1 MRDDVHSIFDMGSHE
16 KQVMMFNATLSK
28 EILPFCK
35 KFMNEVNKLMFNFIL
50 YITLN
55 KNTLGV
61 KKVRRQEEAAL

>member
-35 KFMNEVNKLMFNFIL
+35 KFMNEVNKLMTTSTPSHLDYSVL
-50 YITLN
+50 YA
-55 KNTLGV
+55 
-61 KKVRRQEEAAL
+61 E